1 MSSDFSQTI
10 SRNLV
15 RVSGPGYRENIE
27 LHAFR
32 ERTQPGGMLVRGRAG
47 GTGAAILLA
56 RFGDRPENS
65 FGAAISASL
74 STYRDTAAPQL

>member
-15 RVSGPGYRENIE
+15 RVSGLGYRENIE

-32 ERTQPGGMLVRGRAG
+32 ERTQPGGMLVNGRAG
-47 GTGAAILLA
+47 GTGPRFCLPVLAIVPKTA
-56 RFGDRPENS
+56 SGPQYRP
-65 FGAAISASL
+65 
-74 STYRDTAAPQL
+74 R